1 MAPPPTPSPRPGP
14 PATPQAAMAM
24 TTPLKT
30 PTSKHRLH
38 FPAMTPKNN
47 GGGGGGAAATEHP
60 VEVIGRI
67 RNLSGGV
74 TSASALEIA
83 GGGTAVRVRG
93 DGGGCRDFTLDG
105 VSVSEEEDLEGF
117 YRRFVRSRIEGVR
130 VGAKCTVMVYGPT
143 GSGKSH
149 TMFGCAKQPGIV
161 YRALRDILEGGGGA
175 SSGGGGE
182 GDGRGEDDA
191 GFGMGLFVQVAV
203 LEIYNE
209 EIYDLLVGSGASAK
223 GNGPKA
229 RLEVMGKKAKN
240 ATYISGNE
248 AGKISKEVAKVEKR
262 RIVKSTLCNER
273 SSRSHCMIILDVPS
287 VGGRLMLVDMAGS
300 ENIEAAGQT
309 GFEAKMQTAK
319 INQGNTALKRVVES
333 IANGDSHVPFRDSKL
348 TMLLQDSFE
357 DDKSKILMILC
368 ASPDPKELH
377 KTVSTLEYGAKA
389 KCIIR
394 AAHVGTPRDKMSSE
408 ESSTML
414 NSRIVAMNQF
424 IYNLQK
430 ENKLREKE
438 RNEAQCALK
447 KKEEELAQ
455 LRLKLKLIE
464 GQGAVAKED
473 EINSKVMEKTQVL
486 RSELMKMEEKM
497 LRQQQELLALQQR
510 LKEAEPEK
518 PVQQDIIGGR
528 LLARLSEM
536 SARPDQSMSM
546 DMSIDFDM
554 GDQPAVQDVKV
565 IKEDTRQQ
573 GQIWN
578 QTNTAAEQE
587 DVRLSGYPE
596 KVALST
602 VFEEGDEEEDKDSGA
617 EEVCKE
623 VVEESYIMQ
632 QPLAEPEDP
641 ATRNNRIQNI
651 FRLCGNYRELAKH
664 PKVQSPAKQAFGD
677 ENNDPAKQAFGYE
690 NNNHQ
695 PAKQQVFGDEN
706 KQTAEQLFGDE
717 NRDPSAW
724 GVIEPPMCDVR
735 VTDSPVSSQLS
746 PIVCQVVDDAKLPVS
761 EQLKS
766 GDPVGA
772 ADEKKEN
779 SSSGLLDVYIKWE
792 SGHLIKGLKLLSN
805 SCLSDLRK
813 LLEAH
818 FEEAGS
824 KQQQQFTFLLLGDP
838 SGAPVSKEKEAGVPI
853 SKLPNWNNQPNSYL
867 ACLRVVKKQQ
877 PASEQMPFS
886 PLDSKLNSALNDA
899 HRAAMSPKVN
909 QMSPNY
915 IRELRA

>member
-1 MAPPPTPSPRPGP
+1 MAPLPTPSPRPGP
-14 PATPQAAMAM
+14 PPTGM
-24 TTPLKT
+24 TTPLRT

-38 FPAMTPKNN
+38 FTPRSAHH
-47 GGGGGGAAATEHP
+47 GGGGAAGAATEHP
-60 VEVIGRI
+60 VEVIGRV
-67 RNLSGGV
+67 RNLTAAAAG
-74 TSASALEIA
+74 ASALEVA

-93 DGGGCRDFTLDG
+93 DAGGCRDFTLDG

-161 YRALRDILEGGGGA
+161 YRALRDILEGGGGG
-175 SSGGGGE
+175 SSSSEGE
-182 GDGRGEDDA
+182 SRGEEDA

-209 EIYDLLVGSGASAK
+209 EIYDLLVGSGANAK
-223 GNGPKA
+223 GNAPKV

-248 AGKISKEVAKVEKR
+248 AGKISREVAKVEKR
-262 RIVKSTLCNER
+262 RTVKSTLCNER

-394 AAHVGTPRDKMSSE
+394 AAHASTPRDKMSSE
-408 ESSTML
+408 ESSSML

-424 IYNLQK
+424 IYKLQK
-430 ENKLREKE
+430 ENKQREKE
-438 RNEAQCALK
+438 RNEAQNILRL
-447 KKEEELAQ
+447 KEEELAQ
-455 LRLKLKLIE
+455 ARAKLRLIE
-464 GQGAVAKED
+464 GQGAAAKEE
-473 EINSKVMEKTQVL
+473 EINSKVIEKTQIL
-486 RSELMKMEEKM
+486 KSELRMMEEKM
-497 LRQQQELLALQQR
+497 LRQQQELLALKQR
-510 LKEAEPEK
+510 LQEVEREK
-518 PVQQDIIGGR
+518 VDARQPVQQDIIGGR

-536 SARPDQSMSM
+536 SAGVDPSMSMAMSMSM
-546 DMSIDFDM
+546 DLDT
-554 GDQPAVQDVKV
+554 GDQPTVLDVKV

-573 GQIWN
+573 GQVWN
-578 QTNTAAEQE
+578 HSSTAGSCTTALEQE
-587 DVRLSGYPE
+587 DIVRLSGFPE
-596 KVALST
+596 KAVLST
-602 VFEEGDEEEDKDSGA
+602 VFEEGDEEGEEKDNGA
-617 EEVCKE
+617 EAEVCKE
-623 VVEESYIMQ
+623 VVEEESYKVDRME
-632 QPLAEPEDP
+632 QPLAEPDR
-641 ATRNNRIQNI
+641 TNRIQNI
-651 FRLCGNYRELAKH
+651 FRLCGNYRELVKK
-664 PKVQSPAKQAFGD
+664 PNVESPA
-677 ENNDPAKQAFGYE
+677 N
-690 NNNHQ
+690 
-695 PAKQQVFGDEN
+695 QQVFGDEN
-706 KQTAEQLFGDE
+706 KQLGKQFLGDE
-717 NRDPSAW
+717 NNQPEKQLFADENKDPSAW
-724 GVIEPPMCDVR
+724 AAIETPMCDVK

-746 PIVCQVVDDAKLPVS
+746 PIVCQVVDEAKLTVP
-761 EQLKS
+761 EELKS
-766 GDPVGA
+766 CTTPEATDQGKP
-772 ADEKKEN
+772 KEQE
-779 SSSGLLDVYIKWE
+779 GLLEVYIKWE
-792 SGHLIKGLKLLSN
+792 SGNLIKGLKLLQN
-805 SCLSDLRK
+805 ACLSDLRK
-813 LLEAH
+813 LIEAH

-824 KQQQQFTFLLLGDP
+824 KLQPHQFTFLLLGDP
-838 SGAPVSKEKEAGVPI
+838 SGAPVSREKEATIQI
-853 SKLPNWNNQPNSYL
+853 SKLPNWNNQPSSYL
-867 ACLRVVKKQQ
+867 ACLRAVKK
-877 PASEQMPFS
+877 PATDQLHQIPFS
-886 PLDSKLNSALNDA
+886 PLESKLNSALNA
-899 HRAAMSPKVN
+899 TGALSPKVVA